1 MKTRGLDKKG
11 RSCEIKNENIIRKKN
26 IRKTSNVYKVREQES
41 KCREKEREKNKK
53 NRKKPKKKKMKEK
66 QMFSFQGKKRLKERK
81 KSRKGIESRK
91 KLNRR

>member
-41 KCREKEREKNKK
+41 KCREKERKTKRTERNQ
-53 NRKKPKKKKMKEK
+53 KKKKNGRKTDVLILGEK
-66 QMFSFQGKKRLKERK
+66 KIERK
-81 KSRKGIESRK
+81 KKEQKR
-91 KLNRR
+91 N